1 MDRVIWYC
9 GSIAPQQPLAT
20 APITTYRR
28 SISRVSP
35 IGYKLNPWF
44 LEHVPIR
51 SSHSVMPALVTGI
64 HVFLAAPPYA
74 PPFGGSVGRGADVDG
89 RASPA
94 MTPDKWFNMTGT
106 NSKSFLRRTGHA
118 RCRRHRGHAP
128 VHGLRGR
135 GQRDRPDEAAAGHG
149 N

>member
-64 HVFLAAPPYA
+64 HVFLAAPSLRSPVWGERRE
-74 PPFGGSVGRGADVDG
+74 GGRRGWPG
-89 RASPA
+89 KP
-94 MTPDKWFNMTGT
+94 
-106 NSKSFLRRTGHA
+106 GHDS
-118 RCRRHRGHAP
+118 G
-128 VHGLRGR
+128 
-135 GQRDRPDEAAAGHG
+135 
-149 N
+149 